1 VPKQCRLDID
11 IKRNNWGSVV
21 IHLDFEQRPPL
32 PPLFGMFPEQS
43 NSVSY
48 RERAAICAW
57 CAKETASAEAAAALL
72 YLEQMY
78 ILIAEV
84 AEVIEGNRSHASL
97 SNDPHHSS
105 RE

>member
-1 VPKQCRLDID
+1 MAPKQ
-11 IKRNNWGSVV
+11 
-21 IHLDFEQRPPL
+21 
-32 PPLFGMFPEQS
+32 S
-43 NSVSY
+43 NPTSSY

-57 CAKETASAEAAAALL
+57 CAEQTISAEAAAALL

-84 AEVIEGNRSHASL
+84 AEVIEGNRSRASL
-97 SNDPHHSS
+97 GNDPHHLP